1 MELVIKNL
9 TTKKRN
15 ITENE
20 KKVINR
26 AMISFQVV
34 MNQYEKYTDEM
45 KKKDLERLEREKN
58 ASGLDKLNPFN
69 VGGTIEKSYEPTLE
83 DTKTFVYSSWAEAVA
98 NVQTPPICDG
108 AKKKGIRRKAFRDV
122 QNGKFLNGDV
132 RNILK
137 EYVMKLSGQ
146 ELTNEK

>member
-15 ITENE
+15 VTEE
-20 KKVINR
+20 ERQVINR

-34 MNQYEKYTDEM
+34 MNQYEKYTDKM

-69 VGGTIEKSYEPTLE
+69 VGGTIEKSYEPTIE

-98 NVQTPPICDG
+98 NVQTPTICDG
-108 AKKKGIRRKAFRDV
+108 AKRKGIRRKAFRDV

-132 RNILK
+132 RNILE
-137 EYVMKLSGQ
+137 EYVIKLS
-146 ELTNEK
+146 

>member
-1 MELVIKNL
+1 MELVIKKL

-15 ITENE
+15 VSEQE
-20 KKVINR
+20 KQIINR

-34 MNQYEKYTDEM
+34 MNQYKKYTDEK

-83 DTKTFVYSSWAEAVA
+83 DTKTFVYSSWVEAVA

-108 AKKKGIRRKAFRDV
+108 GKKKGIRRKAFRDV